1 MITLP
6 LTLLL
11 LFAVILLSFQRGRFH
26 GGTTTLAVITGVMLA
41 NTSAGAA
48 ITDLVTGAVRMCT

>member
-11 LFAVILLSFQRGRFH
+11 LGAVVLLSFQRGRFH
-26 GGTTTLAVITGVMLA
+26 GGTTTLAIITGMMIA
-41 NTSAGAA
+41 HTGMGRA
-48 ITDLVTGAVRMCT
+48 ITDLVTGSVHLIT